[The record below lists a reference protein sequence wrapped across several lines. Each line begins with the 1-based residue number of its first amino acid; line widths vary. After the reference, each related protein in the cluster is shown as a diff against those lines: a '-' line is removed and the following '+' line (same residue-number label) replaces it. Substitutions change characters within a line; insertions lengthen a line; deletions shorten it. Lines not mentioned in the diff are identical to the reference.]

1 MSEQIKILS
10 KDDKKAIINEVKQFM
25 IESGNF
31 DLSIYI
37 KQLNDLYKEME
48 MAIEISE
55 KYNPYIQ
62 KKQLIAHFSKELQ
75 RKQYLMAKGYLLIFT
90 LREYLLN
97 EKIGYRYY
105 LKNQDGDGVDFKDFS
120 TLQLLDLMTFEKKA
134 IGLSESKIKDAKQNL
149 NQAQLKMQQM
159 VSATFKDY
167 TSSSNNQYFRELGY
181 YNLRQVKKSIMNQ
194 YYPQN
199 PALRKKSSRAK
210 YQTFNEGHILESL
223 DITFSYLFSQEV
235 YDPKQEEINK
245 LFFGK
250 FLARDNILASKAP
263 DNIIGMTQIKSSGAS
278 LYNFNTI
285 AKQIYLLYEMFN
297 KLSPE
302 KIEERIKY
310 LYIDNTKNQEVYQQL
325 GKDLEEQ
332 AKQAYNKI
340 EKYLLENLKLAK
352 T

>member
-1 MSEQIKILS
+1 MDNLNILS
-10 KDDKKAIINEVKQFM
+10 EDDKKAIINEVRQFM
-25 IESGNF
+25 KKNGKFN
-31 DLSIYI
+31 LSNYV
-37 KQLNDLYKEME
+37 KQLNALYKEME
-48 MAIEISE
+48 LAIEFSE

-62 KKQLIAHFSKELQ
+62 KKQLIVHFSKDLE

-90 LREYLLN
+90 LREYLFN

-105 LKNQDGDGVDFKDFS
+105 LKNQTGEVGFKDFS
-120 TLQLLDLMTFEKKA
+120 TLQLLDLMTFEEKV
-134 IGLSESKIKDAKQNL
+134 IGLSESKIKQAEQKL